1 MDISIMKTNK
11 NESEIIK
18 KVSYVGIFGNIILA
32 AFKMF
37 AGIYGRSGAMVSDAV
52 HSLSDV
58 FATFIAFLGVR
69 LSKQPADKEH
79 PYGHERLECVA
90 SLILGAI
97 LLVTGAGIG
106 KVGITNI
113 FSGDFASLEVPGV
126 IALAAALV
134 SIVAKE
140 GMYWYT
146 RYYAKKINSPA
157 FMADAWHHRSD
168 ALSSIGSLIGI
179 GAARLGYPVMDSIA
193 SVVICLFI
201 FKVSYDI
208 LKDAISKMLD
218 TSCSEE
224 YENRVKEFAENQE
237 DVIRVDVLRSRQFG
251 SRIYVDMEIAVDG
264 DKKLRESHA
273 VAERVHSEV
282 EKNFPE
288 IKHIMIHVNP
298 AD

>member
-1 MDISIMKTNK
+1 
-11 NESEIIK
+11 
-18 KVSYVGIFGNIILA
+18 
-32 AFKMF
+32 
-37 AGIYGRSGAMVSDAV
+37 
-52 HSLSDV
+52 
-58 FATFIAFLGVR
+58 
-69 LSKQPADKEH
+69 
-79 PYGHERLECVA
+79 
-90 SLILGAI
+90 
-97 LLVTGAGIG
+97 
-106 KVGITNI
+106 
-113 FSGDFASLEVPGV
+113 
-126 IALAAALV
+126 
-134 SIVAKE
+134 
-140 GMYWYT
+140 
-146 RYYAKKINSPA
+146 
-157 FMADAWHHRSD
+157 MADAWHHRSD

-193 SVVICLFI
+193 SVIICIFI

-224 YENRVKEFAENQE
+224 YENRVREFAENQE